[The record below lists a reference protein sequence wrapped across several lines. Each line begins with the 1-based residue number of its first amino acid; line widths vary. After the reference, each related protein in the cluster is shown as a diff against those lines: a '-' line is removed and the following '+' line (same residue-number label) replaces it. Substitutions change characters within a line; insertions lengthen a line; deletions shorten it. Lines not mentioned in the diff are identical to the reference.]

1 VNVRRRTKRPPV
13 AEARVTLYGG
23 GVFYGS
29 SLTDDDG
36 VASFTAVPAFT
47 AGKLTAWRHNYL
59 PTADEDV
66 DVPGE

>member
-1 VNVRRRTKRPPV
+1 VRLIRRTKRPAV

-36 VASFTAVPAFT
+36 VATFTAVPAFT

-59 PTADEDV
+59 PTADDDV